1 MKEHEMSEFT
11 GKVALVTG
19 ASRGIGRAIA
29 ERLAADGARV
39 VVHYARNDELAKETV
54 AAIEAAGGEA
64 YAVRAAFED
73 GVDALFDGLRDDRL
87 DIVVNNAA
95 VLAGTLNTVTPE
107 RFDQV
112 FAVNVKAPYYVI
124 ERALPLLNDGGRI
137 INVSSAVVRIALPDV
152 VYSMTKG
159 ALDTLGFTLAPL
171 LGPRGI
177 TVNTV
182 SPGVTDT
189 DMNAWLRD
197 DHDGAAERRVT
208 EVTALGRIGRPDDI
222 AGAVALLAR
231 ADAGWI
237 TGQVVEA
244 TGGYFLG
251 PAGGVVPV

>member
-1 MKEHEMSEFT
+1 MSEFA
-11 GKVALVTG
+11 GRIALVTG
-19 ASRGIGRAIA
+19 ASRGIGRAVA
-29 ERLAADGARV
+29 RRLAAGGARV
-39 VVHYARNDELAKETV
+39 IVHYATNDDLAKETV
-54 AAIEAAGGEA
+54 AEIENAGGQA
-64 YAVRAAFED
+64 YAVKAAFED

-95 VLAGTLNTVTPE
+95 ILGGVLNSVTPE
-107 RFDQV
+107 QFDRV
-112 FAVNVKAPYYVI
+112 FAVNVRAPYFVI

-182 SPGVTDT
+182 SPGVTET
-189 DMNAWLRD
+189 DMNAWLRE
-197 DHDGAAERRVT
+197 DHDGVAERRVT
-208 EVTALGRIGRPDDI
+208 EVTALGRIGRPEDI
-222 AGAVALLAR
+222 ADAVALLAR
-231 ADAGWI
+231 PDARWI
-237 TGQVVEA
+237 TGHVLDA

-251 PAGGVVPV
+251 PAQGVVPV

>member
-1 MKEHEMSEFT
+1 MSEFT
-11 GKVALVTG
+11 GKTALVTG

-29 ERLAADGARV
+29 ERLAAEGARV
-39 VVHYARNDELAKETV
+39 IVHYARNDDLAKETV

-64 YAVRAAFED
+64 YAVKAAFED

-87 DIVVNNAA
+87 DILVNNAA
-95 VLAGTLNTVTPE
+95 ILAGVLHSVTPE
-107 RFDQV
+107 QFDRV
-112 FAVNVKAPYYVI
+112 FAVNVRAPYFIV

-197 DHDGAAERRVT
+197 DHSGAAERSVT

-231 ADAGWI
+231 RDAGWI
-237 TGQVVEA
+237 TGQVVDA
-244 TGGYFLG
+244 SGGYFLG